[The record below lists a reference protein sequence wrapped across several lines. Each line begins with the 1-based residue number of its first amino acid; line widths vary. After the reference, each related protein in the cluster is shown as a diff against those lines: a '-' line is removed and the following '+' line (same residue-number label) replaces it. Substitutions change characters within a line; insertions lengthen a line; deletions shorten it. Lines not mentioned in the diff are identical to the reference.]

1 MMKKY
6 VNTVELAEMVSVSV
20 QTIYNNTYKIAGRV
34 RIGGRVRYCLAEVEK
49 ALQKGK
55 LF

>member
-1 MMKKY
+1 MSKQY
-6 VNTVELAEMVSVSV
+6 LNTVELAEMVGVSV
-20 QTIYNNTYKIAGRV
+20 QTIYNNTYKISGRV
-34 RIGGRVRYCLAEVEK
+34 KVGGRVVYRLSDVEK